1 MTKYGLTP
9 RQQKVYVFI
18 KSYITKN
25 GYSPS
30 YSEIAE
36 ANNMKTRSHVNQI
49 IVNLEKRKWITRI
62 RGTARSIEIL

>member
-9 RQQKVYVFI
+9 RQQKVYAFI

-49 IVNLEKRKWITRI
+49 IVNLEKRRWITRI